1 MDAYK
6 GPSIYYTDKYGVR
19 ARVVAL
25 HEMPHSH
32 YTSEIF
38 LRVTSFSTH
47 IWILFLSRDDWFAI
61 VQNVKC
67 SQIEVVFESSLP
79 YSIVD
84 VFEVS
89 LVYKQDLEDFNQT
102 NAQ

>member
-6 GPSIYYTDKYGVR
+6 GPSIYYTDNYGVR

-38 LRVTSFSTH
+38 LRVTSFLGH
-47 IWILFLSRDDWFAI
+47 IWILFLSCDDWFAT
-61 VQNVKC
+61 VQNIKC
-67 SQIEVVFESSLP
+67 SQIEVVFESSHQYL
-79 YSIVD
+79 IVD
-84 VFEVS
+84 GCGVS
-89 LVYKQDLEDFNQT
+89 LVYKQDWKSST
-102 NAQ
+102 K